1 MKYEYSHD
9 LPMIDLIAK
18 TYYDE
23 QTYNHAQRVA
33 NFIRY
38 DTKIKMGYD
47 NDFRDFCTALALC
60 HDLFEDT
67 NIPKDIFNEE
77 LTKGIEI
84 LTRKPKESYIKYCNR
99 VNLRNKQYYNN
110 IDLAAWY
117 VKLADMK
124 DHLTQTETLTDKLK
138 AKYLEGMTY
147 LL

>member
-9 LPMIDLIAK
+9 LPMIDLIVK

-23 QTYNHAQRVA
+23 QTYNHVQRVA

-38 DTKIKMGYD
+38 DAKMKDYD
-47 NDFRDFCTALALC
+47 NDFKDYCIALALC

-67 NIPKDIFNEE
+67 DIPKNIFNEE

-84 LTRKPKESYIKYCNR
+84 LTRKSKESYIKYCDR
-99 VNLRNKQYYNN
+99 INLRNKSYYNH
-110 IDLAAWY
+110 IDRAAWY

-138 AKYLEGMTY
+138 AKYLEGITY